1 LVLQPFADRLGI
13 KLIGTE
19 LEAVDGLLTGRM
31 TGNNCRCENK
41 VLRLEAVYGPL
52 ASTGLKHGVTPAVIS
67 SCWPR
72 RKKHTGD
79 TFTPHGAVFA
89 CGQIEAGIWV

>member
-1 LVLQPFADRLGI
+1 M
-13 KLIGTE
+13 
-19 LEAVDGLLTGRM
+19 GRS
-31 TGNNCRCENK
+31 
-41 VLRLEAVYGPL
+41 